1 MNLAERIQLS
11 CQKYGSKRLFFDD
24 QVITYEELWNKASQA
39 AGVLK
44 RRGIKPGDRVA
55 LQLPKCLEFLYFHL
69 GNIQIGGIT
78 VPLNPAYTRE
88 EISYFLNDS
97 GASLYI
103 TDEDYADYAS
113 PASSEFPALKEII
126 VLRKDGSEFDFAAS
140 GRQDWGLRVDNGTV
154 IDDKP
159 LIDSRAFSDA
169 ASKVSPEDTALLI
182 YTSGTTGRSKG
193 AMLSHANILATVEA
207 LHQIWGHS
215 EQDVLLHVL
224 PVFHVHGLI
233 FAFYGALYAGMEIVM
248 RSRFDPEDALRCI
261 EQHKCTVFMGVP
273 TMYYRLLRAVEG
285 RRFDT
290 SSMRLWISGS
300 APLPANIF
308 EEFRQ
313 VFGQAILERYGMS
326 ETGINTSNPLQ
337 GERKAGSVGIP
348 LPEVEVKVVDA
359 EGKEVPRGEVG
370 EVWVKGKNVFK
381 GYWQMPEKTAEA
393 FAGEWFK
400 TGDLGYFDTD
410 GYLFL
415 VGRARDLI
423 ISGGMNVYPK
433 EVEAVIESLPGVEE
447 AAVVGLPDADLGER
461 VTAFIVPRAGETIS
475 PEAVISLCRQKLAA
489 YKCPRQVY
497 ILDQLPRN
505 TMGKVLKSEL
515 RKWIF

>member
-1 MNLAERIQLS
+1 MNLAQRIQRS
-11 CQKYGSKRLFFDD
+11 CQQYRDKRLSFDD
-24 QVITYEELWNKASQA
+24 QSFTYGELWDKAAQA
-39 AGVLK
+39 AAILKSLGV
-44 RRGIKPGDRVA
+44 RPGDRVA

-69 GNIQIGGIT
+69 GNIQLGGIT

-88 EISYFLNDS
+88 EIAYFLNDS
-97 GASLYI
+97 GAVLYI
-103 TDEDYADYAS
+103 TDEEHADYALPNTS
-113 PASSEFPALKEII
+113 DFPQLREVMVLGKGKSGWEYGSKLQGEGARTGYEPNIDINEI
-126 VLRKDGSEFDFAAS
+126 
-140 GRQDWGLRVDNGTV
+140 
-154 IDDKP
+154 
-159 LIDSRAFSDA
+159 
-169 ASKVSPEDTALLI
+169 SPEDTVLLI

-193 AMLSHANILATVEA
+193 AMLSHANILATVDA

-215 EQDVLLHVL
+215 ERDVLLHVL

-233 FAFYGALYAGMEIVM
+233 FAFYGGLCAGMEIVM
-248 RSRFDPEDALRCI
+248 RSRFDAADVLNCI
-261 EQHKCTVFMGVP
+261 ERYRGTVFMGVP
-273 TMYYRLLRAVEG
+273 TMYYRLLRTARG
-285 RRFDT
+285 KRFDL

-308 EEFRQ
+308 EEFRE

-326 ETGINTSNPLQ
+326 ETGINTSNPLT

-348 LPEVEVKVVDA
+348 LPGVGVKVVDA
-359 EGKEVPRGEVG
+359 EGRELPRGEVG

-400 TGDLGYFDTD
+400 TGDLGYFDAD

-415 VGRARDLI
+415 VGRAKDLI

-433 EVEAVIESLPGVEE
+433 EVEAVIENLPGVEE
-447 AAVVGLPDADLGER
+447 AAVVGLPDPDLGEK
-461 VTAFIVPRAGETIS
+461 VTAFVMPRAGEAV
-475 PEAVISLCRQKLAA
+475 EADAVISACRQKLAA

-497 ILDQLPRN
+497 IVEQLPRN

-515 RKWIF
+515 RKWNGASGRA